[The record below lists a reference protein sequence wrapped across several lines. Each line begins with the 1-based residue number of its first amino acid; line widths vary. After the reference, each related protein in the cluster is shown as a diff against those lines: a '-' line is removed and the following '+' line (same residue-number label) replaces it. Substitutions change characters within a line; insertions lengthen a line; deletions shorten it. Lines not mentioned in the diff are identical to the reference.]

1 MAKGEKVAFGV
12 KYISSSKKKNC
23 RNRIF
28 IGEHSVS
35 QDFSCRENRGT
46 LKTERIKKKTCNR
59 NQSSKKTI
67 KITRLTD

>member
-28 IGEHSVS
+28 IREASRSARIFLYGE
-35 QDFSCRENRGT
+35 NKGT
-46 LKTERIKKKTCNR
+46 LKTE
-59 NQSSKKTI
+59 
-67 KITRLTD
+67 KITEERIDRSIN